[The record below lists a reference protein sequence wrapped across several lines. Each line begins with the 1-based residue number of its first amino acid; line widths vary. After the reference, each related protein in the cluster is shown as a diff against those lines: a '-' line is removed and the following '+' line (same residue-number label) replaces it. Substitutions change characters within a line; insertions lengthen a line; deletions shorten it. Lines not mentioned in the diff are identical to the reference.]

1 MLEHPILRGVPPFE
15 CRSTAELYKLKP
27 LMELATPLL
36 FGKSADNPQQP
47 VAVINT
53 YNGGRAFYL
62 ALGNPDDFK
71 LPQFRKL
78 LANGILWAL
87 DRPIPKL
94 EKTAAAPPELPEAVR
109 QAKGLDSAVETLH
122 APMRNTDALSPQ
134 DEQKK
139 FKLADGLAIDLIAS
153 EPQVRQPLNISF
165 DERGRMW
172 VVQYIQYPYPAGLK
186 VVEY

>member
-1 MLEHPILRGVPPFE
+1 N
-15 CRSTAELYKLKP
+15 P
-27 LMELATPLL
+27 LMESATPLL

-53 YNGGRAFYL
+53 YNGGRAFYI

-87 DRPIPKL
+87 DKPIPKA
-94 EKTAAAPPELPEAVR
+94 EKTAAVPLPDAIRE
-109 QAKGLDSAVETLH
+109 AKGLDSVVETLH
-122 APMRNTDALSPQ
+122 APMRNTNALSPP

-139 FKLADGLAIDLIAS
+139 SKLADDLAIDLIAS
-153 EPQVRQPLNISF
+153 EPQIR
-165 DERGRMW
+165 
-172 VVQYIQYPYPAGLK
+172 
-186 VVEY
+186 